1 MATYAIGD
9 VQGCYSALQKLL
21 KHIHFNPM
29 QDQLWFTG
37 DLVNRGSHSLEV
49 LRFVKEL
56 GKSQRTVL
64 GNHDLHLLACCY
76 HQHPGW
82 EEDTFSAILS
92 APDREELIDWLRQQS
107 LFYYDK
113 NLDFALVHA
122 GLAPSWDLD
131 KALTLAHEVETILQ
145 SDQIV
150 PFLGQMYGNN
160 PDYWDESLTGW
171 NRLRVITN
179 YFTRIRFCYPDGHL
193 ELSDKGP
200 ADAPH
205 KRILPWFRLPDRVN
219 ADLKIIFGHW
229 AALGGITHTPKV
241 YSLDTGCV
249 WGFKLT
255 AMRLEDEKRFWV
267 SCESADR

>member
-9 VQGCYSALQKLL
+9 VQGCYTALQKLL
-21 KHIHFNPM
+21 KHIQFDPQ

-56 GKSQRTVL
+56 GKSQKTVL
-64 GNHDLHLLACCY
+64 GNHDLHLLACAY

-82 EEDTFSAILS
+82 DEDTFAAILS
-92 APDREELIDWLRQQS
+92 APDREELIDWLRQQA
-107 LFYYDK
+107 LFHYDQK
-113 NLDFALVHA
+113 LDFALVHA
-122 GLAPSWDLD
+122 GLAPSWDLP
-131 KALTLAHEVETILQ
+131 KAQMLAQEVETLLRGEKIAE
-145 SDQIV
+145 
-150 PFLGQMYGNN
+150 FLGQMYGDK

-171 NRLRVITN
+171 DRLRAITN
-179 YFTRIRFCYPDGHL
+179 YFTRTRFCYPDGRL

-200 ADAPH
+200 ADAPQE
-205 KRILPWFRLPDRVN
+205 RILPWFRLPDRLN
-219 ADLKIIFGHW
+219 AELKVIFGHW

-255 AMRLEDEKRFWV
+255 AMRLEDEKRFGV
-267 SCESADR
+267 SCESEDR